1 MKKILFLLLLIIGD
15 AIFAQ
20 TQVCVS
26 ILPVK
31 YLVNRIA
38 DQQVAI
44 AVLAGQGQDPETYE
58 PSPKQILAL
67 QKAKIYFQIGA
78 PFETSLLK
86 RLRQINPT
94 MQVVDLRSKM
104 KIRSLNDLHD
114 PHVWNSL
121 VNAKQIAATIKDNLV
136 KFDQPHASLYQQN
149 YANLIADL
157 NAADQKIRALTKPY
171 KNYYFLVMHP
181 SWGYFAGDYHLQQ
194 IAIEDEG
201 KPFGPKALTEI
212 VNLAKQHQLK
222 TVFSQKYFN
231 QKDAIIIAR
240 AIGGQVI
247 AVDSLAEDYINNLLA
262 VAQEV
267 VKGLRK

>member
-1 MKKILFLLLLIIGD
+1 MKKILFLLLLVVGD
-15 AIFAQ
+15 VIFAQ
-20 TQVCVS
+20 THVCVS
-26 ILPVK
+26 ILPIK

-38 DQQVAI
+38 DHQVSI

-86 RLRQINPT
+86 RLREINPT
-94 MQVVDLRSKM
+94 MQVVDLRSNIKL
-104 KIRSLNDLHD
+104 RTLSNLHD

-121 VNAKQIAATIKDNLV
+121 INAKQIALVIKDTFV
-136 KFDQPHASLYQQN
+136 KFDPSHASLYQNN
-149 YANLIADL
+149 YATLIADL
-157 NAADQKIRALTKPY
+157 NTADQKIRRLTKQH
-171 KNYYFLVMHP
+171 KNNYFLVMHP
-181 SWGYFAGDYHLQQ
+181 SWGYFADDYQLRQ

-201 KPFGPKALTEI
+201 KPFGPKALTEV
-212 VNLAKQHQLK
+212 VNLAKQHKLK

-240 AIGGQVI
+240 ALDGKVI
-247 AVDSLAEDYINNLLA
+247 AIDALAEDYINNLLA
-262 VAQEV
+262 VARQV
-267 VKGLRK
+267 VEGLRK